1 MMNMCVYQ
9 SDFKIIEKRQN
20 ERKDLN
26 EGQYRFLNKNK
37 VEKCC
42 NKNVKQTTF
51 FKELQRERMVVEYH
65 CIYPLIYMVVLEKQT
80 PLSIF
85 SNEARQANKFL
96 TNLLTSLLTAL
107 KYVVKYL
114 VNSRDWSV
122 QMT

>member
-1 MMNMCVYQ
+1 M
-9 SDFKIIEKRQN
+9 I
-20 ERKDLN
+20 
-26 EGQYRFLNKNK
+26 
-37 VEKCC
+37 
-42 NKNVKQTTF
+42 
-51 FKELQRERMVVEYH
+51 
-65 CIYPLIYMVVLEKQT
+65 VLEKQT